1 MAYATFGALHQ
12 VAIAEPSAL
21 AKRAA
26 RHADTGCPTA
36 WLYKVQPSTQRD
48 SLVAPYFSTGRKSPQ
63 ATLVALC

>member
-36 WLYKVQPSTQRD
+36 WLYKVQPSTGKGIYI
-48 SLVAPYFSTGRKSPQ
+48 L
-63 ATLVALC
+63 TLTLQ

>member
-36 WLYKVQPSTQRD
+36 WLYKVQPST
-48 SLVAPYFSTGRKSPQ
+48 RKGIYLL
-63 ATLVALC
+63 TLTLQ